1 MIYIIKC
8 AYCGK
13 TYSVNTDE
21 ETDSFLCE
29 SCGGANGLESVQ
41 EKFLSRA
48 AVIAANTKKRT
59 LDEILEDEGSL
70 DTIKSFD
77 MSEHPVEESYEA
89 YEYGPES
96 SYGTPE
102 SVKIATW
109 IGIAAVIL
117 LIAICALADYNTK
130 QQWEREEQERQEQME
145 DAWMP
150 FRMNGIY

>member
-29 SCGGANGLESVQ
+29 SCSGANGLEAVQ
-41 EKFLSRA
+41 ERFLSRA

-59 LDEILEDEGSL
+59 LDEILEDDGSL

-96 SYGTPE
+96 TYGTNIRA
-102 SVKIATW
+102 VTFIV
-109 IGIAAVIL
+109 IAAVIL